1 MKLVN
6 TIEYFKL
13 NENGELDV
21 FFEGIKKELNAPA
34 KVVKSSLQNTTVN
47 TSANSN
53 IYREKN
59 QREKLQLIDGGVG
72 VGKTTM
78 MLKETIRTMLAGGV
92 VVYGTH
98 SIEAQVERS
107 VELQNEIQ
115 NYINAGVKK
124 LKGAAHCGKV
134 ADKVE
139 KLKAL
144 LNRVKMVSSK
154 DLDNGLTVDSM
165 FQNVMSELKLQPNTG
180 ACVLV
185 TNVAVRLIN
194 FDALSN
200 NNDLL
205 VLDDDV
211 TPFSMYKAF
220 DKHNLNEVEIVKAC
234 FKTEVVKVD
243 DNESILKINGKADQ
257 FGELIKDIE
266 RKNSTNTKFTAEI
279 KKVAHIIDKEKNN
292 DLFFRIFKNK
302 QSSYNV
308 EQFSKLSQNVFEHF
322 KKVYALSENVKNDN
336 TAVYSWLKEGV
347 KYDCTML
354 TYDSEKRGKKFLY
367 GADNKPMIR
376 IASIAGENKFT
387 IAKATNDQQGYVK
400 VTDYIN
406 NLGSI
411 VEGVMFSKN
420 NRVHETAFNNLK
432 CAFDTVS
439 TITRGRNDLT
449 HNNVM
454 LNYGLNK
461 VDNYTGSAL
470 NSLHGVS
477 MDELDQQVTISAQV
491 QNIGR
496 GALRTTQSKPVVL
509 IFPDNETARASMI
522 RYAKSYPELQPFVD
536 ELLSNIEVIND
547 GQFKN
552 EKKVYE
558 DEKTKKRVNYLKSVH
573 GEETVQSFIEQHG
586 VNTAIDHFGKL
597 NVDEKELKK
606 NVTKIAQKVRKIMKA
621 SIVKQAAE
629 KIGLNEFI
637 EKCENL
643 KTKAIAELVK
653 NINAGGEVVETVGET
668 VLEVVSPTI
677 EKTSSTIENFKNKI
691 LKNKSN
697 SDSDVSHTKAVEFGK
712 VESKMYSNINE
723 DLKNL
728 ATKFDN
734 GAKETQFSMP
744 SAVAFSY

>member
-21 FFEGIKKELNAPA
+21 FFEGIKKELNPPA
-34 KVVKSSLQNTTVN
+34 KVVKSSLQNTLVTNV
-47 TSANSN
+47 TNSN
-53 IYREKN
+53 IYAEEN

-72 VGKTTM
+72 VGKTTL
-78 MLKETIRTMLAGGV
+78 MLKETIKTMLAGGV

-98 SIEAQVERS
+98 SIDAQVERS
-107 VELQNEIQ
+107 IELQEEIQ
-115 NYINAGVKK
+115 KYINAGVNK
-124 LKGAAHCGKV
+124 LKVAHCEK
-134 ADKVE
+134 AAEKVE

-154 DLDNGLTVDSM
+154 DLDKGVTVDSM
-165 FQNVMSELKLQPNTG
+165 FQNVMCELKLQSNTG

-211 TPFSMYKAF
+211 TPFSMYKPF

-234 FKTEVVKVD
+234 FKTEVVRVD
-243 DNESILKINGKADQ
+243 DNESTLKINGKADQ

-279 KKVAHIIDKEKNN
+279 KKVAHMIDKEKNN
-292 DLFFRIFKNK
+292 DLFLKILKNK
-302 QSSYNV
+302 QGSYNV

-322 KKVYALSENVKNDN
+322 KTVYALSENVKNDN

-347 KYDCTML
+347 KHDYTML

-387 IAKATNDQQGYVK
+387 IAKATSDQQGYVK

-439 TITRGRNDLT
+439 TITRSRNDLM

-461 VDNYTGSAL
+461 VDNYTGSSL

-496 GALRTTQSKPVVL
+496 GALRTTQTKPVVL

-522 RYAKSYPELQPFVD
+522 RYAKSYPELQPFMD

-547 GQFKN
+547 EQFKN

-558 DEKTKKRVNYLKSVH
+558 DEKTRKRVNYLKSVH
-573 GEETVQSFIEQHG
+573 GEDNVQLFIEQHG
-586 VNTAIDHFGKL
+586 VYTAIEYFDNL
-597 NVDEKELKK
+597 SVNEKELKK
-606 NVTKIAQKVRKIMKA
+606 QVTKIAQKARKIMKA
-621 SIVKQAAE
+621 TEVKIAAE
-629 KIGLNEFI
+629 KIGLNQFI

-643 KTKAIAELVK
+643 NGKAISELVMNINNNDETIAGGGVDHVEKRESTFANFKAKMKQNK
-653 NINAGGEVVETVGET
+653 NIDE
-668 VLEVVSPTI
+668 
-677 EKTSSTIENFKNKI
+677 FKNNIGGGLELPSMDHGKDNQE
-691 LKNKSN
+691 LKSVDFMDSVDNSKTAFNFGDQLKSTAFTM
-697 SDSDVSHTKAVEFGK
+697 SS
-712 VESKMYSNINE
+712 MY
-723 DLKNL
+723 
-728 ATKFDN
+728 
-734 GAKETQFSMP
+734 
-744 SAVAFSY
+744 